1 MIDGYNFSNSEIMR
15 FILSILLNGL
25 AVYFSAMVLNVLFP
39 SYTPVTV
46 SSYVVAIGVSI
57 VIGFVNTV
65 IRPILKLVTL
75 PINIITLGLFSI
87 VINGLCILIV
97 PIIVNVF
104 VPGGF
109 VVNGFVWA
117 IVYGALLS
125 FVQSTLSVL
134 VK

>member
-1 MIDGYNFSNSEIMR
+1 MR

-75 PINIITLGLFSI
+75 PINVITLGLFSI

-97 PIIVNVF
+97 PIIVNIF

-109 VVNGFVWA
+109 IVNGFVWA

-125 FVQSTLSVL
+125 FIQSTLSVL

>member
-1 MIDGYNFSNSEIMR
+1 MR

-75 PINIITLGLFSI
+75 PINVITLGLFSI

-97 PIIVNVF
+97 PIIVNIF

-109 VVNGFVWA
+109 IVNGFVWA

>member
-1 MIDGYNFSNSEIMR
+1 MK

-25 AVYFSAMVLNVLFP
+25 AVYFSAVLLNVLFP

-46 SSYVVAIGVSI
+46 QNYPVAIFVSL
-57 VIGFVNTV
+57 VIGFVNGV
-65 IRPILKLVTL
+65 ISPVLKLVTL

-87 VINGLCILIV
+87 VVNGLCILLV
-97 PIIVNVF
+97 PMIVNIF

-109 VVNGFVWA
+109 AVNGLLWA
-117 IVYGALLS
+117 IVYSAILS
-125 FVQSTLSVL
+125 FIQSTLTVL